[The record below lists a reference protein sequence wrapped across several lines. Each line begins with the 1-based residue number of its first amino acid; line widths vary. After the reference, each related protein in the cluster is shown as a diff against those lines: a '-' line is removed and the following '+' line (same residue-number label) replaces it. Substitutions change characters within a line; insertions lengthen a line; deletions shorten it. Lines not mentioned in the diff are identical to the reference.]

1 MIPFEAILTSLPF
14 YMIPFEAVLTFEPF
28 FMIPF
33 EAVLAFEGIDGLC
46 FLVAKY
52 WI

>member
-1 MIPFEAILTSLPF
+1 MIPFEAILTSP
-14 YMIPFEAVLTFEPF
+14 PF

-33 EAVLAFEGIDGLC
+33 EAILTFAPFFMILFEAILAFEGMDRLC